1 MSEPREIY
9 PRPLTQSP
17 LLDGPVLLRDG
28 RPAYLRKAREED
40 LPRLVAL
47 MERSSNASLNFRFF
61 GAAKRN
67 EDLARLL
74 INTTGTGS
82 RRGRF
87 QGVSVVVITGGAGHE
102 RIVGVASAVPVTAE
116 EAEVAFLV
124 EDDYQGKGLG
134 TLMLERLSFA
144 AEAEGVHRLS
154 AIVLADNDRMLHVF
168 RDCGY
173 EMVKR
178 QEHGEVQIAF
188 EIVPNETSNQRAELR
203 NKLATQ
209 ASLRPFFEPGSVAI
223 VGASRDLNSI
233 GGRILR
239 NVIDAGFQ
247 GPVYPVN
254 PKAGEIQGLKAYA
267 KVADAPGPIDLAVVA
282 VQPERVAGVVD
293 DCAERGVRAVL
304 VISAGF
310 AETGAEGRDLQNR
323 LLAKVRGHG
332 MRMVGP
338 NCLGLMNTNPGVRL
352 NATFAPQKVTRGRLA
367 MSSQSGALGLAILS
381 SADDFGIGFS
391 SFVSVGNKA
400 DVSGNDLL
408 QYWEDD
414 EDTGLILLYL
424 ESFGNPRRFARL
436 APRVAR
442 KKPVLAVKS
451 GRTKAG
457 RRAAGS
463 HTAALAASDAGV
475 EALFRQAGVIR
486 TDTLEETFE
495 VAALLAHQP
504 LPRGPRVAILTNAGG
519 LAILCADACEARG
532 LELPELA
539 EATVKR
545 LSKFL
550 PPTASP
556 RNPVDM
562 VASAGPKEYEKAVA
576 LLLDDAS
583 VDALVV
589 IYIPAGAGTSVE
601 IVEAV
606 RRGREK
612 AETERSKPLLLSIL
626 DGGGLSRH
634 QREGEEALPCY
645 RFPESAA
652 RALARAVQYSRWL
665 ARPRGVIPI
674 QSDLHIEP
682 VRSICEGALRER
694 GEGWLR
700 PDEVEDLLRQ
710 AGIRSSATVLCR
722 NADEAVAS
730 AEGSGYPVVVKLAST
745 TLVHKSEWDGVRL
758 GLENE
763 RQVRSAFNAIHDRL
777 AGAGRAAE
785 MLGVTVQPMM
795 PAATEVMIGMTHD
808 PSFGPLLAFGLGG
821 VTVEVLRDV
830 RFSITP
836 ITDQDALEMIRGIR
850 GFPLLDGY
858 RGAPKADLESL
869 VDLLL
874 RVSRIVEEVPVI
886 DELDFNPVRAY
897 GPERRAVVLDARVKV
912 KRSPE
917 LPAAGD
923 ARIEDGGGK
932 PGTDRPGSAQEPE

>member
-1 MSEPREIY
+1 MDEPRAIF

-17 LLDGPVLLRDG
+17 LLDGRVLLRDG

-40 LPRLVAL
+40 LPRLVGL
-47 MERSSNASLNFRFF
+47 MERSSNASLSFRFF

-74 INTTGTGS
+74 INTTGEGS
-82 RRGRF
+82 RGGRF
-87 QGVSVVVITGGAGHE
+87 HGVSVVVATGEPGQE
-102 RIVGVASAVPVTAE
+102 RLIGVASAVPITAE

-124 EDDYQGKGLG
+124 EDEFQGKGLG

-173 EMVKR
+173 EMVR
-178 QEHGEVQIAF
+178 RHEHGEVQIAF
-188 EIVPNETSNQRAELR
+188 DIVPSEKSNQRAELR
-203 NKLATQ
+203 DKVATQ
-209 ASLRPFFEPGSVAI
+209 ASLRPFFEPQSVAV
-223 VGASRDLNSI
+223 VGASRDTKSI
-233 GGRILR
+233 GGRILG
-239 NVIDAGFQ
+239 NIIAAGFR
-247 GPVYPVN
+247 GAVYPVN
-254 PKAGEIQGLKAYA
+254 PKGGEIQGLKAYA
-267 KVADAPGPIDLAVVA
+267 RVADAPGEIDLAVVA
-282 VQPERVAGVVD
+282 VQPERIFDVVD
-293 DCAERGVRAVL
+293 ECAERGARAML

-310 AETGAEGRDLQNR
+310 AETGAEGRELQKR
-323 LLAKVRGHG
+323 LLAKVQGHG

-338 NCLGLMNTNPGVRL
+338 NCLGLINTNPEVRL
-352 NATFAPQKVTRGRLA
+352 NATFAPQAVARGRLA

-381 SADDFGIGFS
+381 CAEDFGIGFS

-414 EDTGLILLYL
+414 DDTGLILLYL

-442 KKPVLAVKS
+442 KKPILAVKS

-457 RRAAGS
+457 RKAAGS
-463 HTAALAASDAGV
+463 HTAALAANDAGV

-495 VAALLAHQP
+495 VAALMAQQP
-504 LPRGPRVAILTNAGG
+504 LPRGNRVAILTNAGG

-539 EATVKR
+539 EGTVKQLAR
-545 LSKFL
+545 FL
-550 PPTASP
+550 PAAASP

-562 VASAGPKEYEKAVA
+562 VASAGPKEYEKSVA
-576 LLLDDAS
+576 LLLDDES
-583 VDALVV
+583 VDALIV
-589 IYIPAGAGTSVE
+589 IYIPAGAGTSGEVS
-601 IVEAV
+601 EAI
-606 RRGREK
+606 RRGRGR
-612 AETERSKPLLLSIL
+612 AVTGRTKPLMMSIL
-626 DGGGLSRH
+626 DGAGLARH
-634 QREGEEALPCY
+634 NREGEEAIPCY

-652 RALARAVQYSRWL
+652 RALSRAVQYARWL
-665 ARPRGVIPI
+665 ARPRGVIPF
-674 QSDLHIEP
+674 QADLDVER
-682 VRSICEGALRER
+682 VRGICGAALGER

-700 PDEVEDLLRQ
+700 PDEVENLLKA
-710 AGIRSSATVLCR
+710 AGIRSSATELCG
-722 NADEAVAS
+722 DEEAAVAA
-730 AEGSGYPVVVKLAST
+730 AERMGYPVAVKLAST

-758 GLENE
+758 GLENGE
-763 RQVRSAFNAIHDRL
+763 QVRAAFSAIRERL
-777 AGAGRAAE
+777 SGAGKAGE
-785 MLGVTVQPMM
+785 MMGVTLQPMM
-795 PAATEVMIGMTHD
+795 PAATEVMIGVTHD
-808 PSFGPLLAFGLGG
+808 PGFGPLLAFGLGG

-836 ITDQDALEMIRGIR
+836 ITDQDAIEMIRGIR

-874 RVSRIVEEVPVI
+874 RVSRLVEEIPAI
-886 DELDFNPVRAY
+886 EELDFNPVRAY
-897 GPERRAVVLDARVKV
+897 GPERGAVVLDARVRV
-912 KRSPE
+912 K
-917 LPAAGD
+917 A
-923 ARIEDGGGK
+923 
-932 PGTDRPGSAQEPE
+932 T